1 VILLHLKPVET
12 LAFQGSQWHHYVVN
26 HEQDFSPSAMIM
38 IVERLLSSLIIQTDV
53 LFRLPCEPY
62 FTIYN
67 ILMNKRL
74 NSLVETFPALE
85 SCRSEIQQTFDLLHE
100 VYANDGKL
108 LLCGN
113 GGSAADS
120 DHIAGE
126 LLKGFT
132 CSRPLD
138 DAWKT
143 ELGSDLSDKLQ
154 GALPAIPLTGF
165 NSFHSAFNNDCDPYY
180 SFAQLT
186 WALGRAGD
194 SLLCISTSGNSKN
207 VIYATI
213 VAHAK
218 GLKTIGLTGQSG
230 GELLNKVDVCI
241 RAPASE
247 VDKVQEF
254 HLPIYHCLCL
264 MLEDAF
270 FA

>member
-1 VILLHLKPVET
+1 MFIAK
-12 LAFQGSQWHHYVVN
+12 A
-26 HEQDFSPSAMIM
+26 DI
-38 IVERLLSSLIIQTDV
+38 
-53 LFRLPCEPY
+53 LFRLPCEQNL
-62 FTIYN
+62 TIYN
-67 ILMNKRL
+67 ILMNKHL
-74 NSLVETFPALE
+74 NSLVETYPTLE
-85 SCRSEIQQTFDLLHE
+85 FCRNEIQQAFDILHE
-100 VYANDGKL
+100 VYASDGKL
-108 LLCGN
+108 LICGN

-132 CSRPLD
+132 SPRPLD

-143 ELGSDLSDKLQ
+143 KLGPELSGKLQ
-154 GALPAIPLTGF
+154 GALPTIPLTGF
-165 NSFHSAFNNDCDPYY
+165 NSFHSAFNNDCDPRY

-194 SLLCISTSGNSKN
+194 SLLAISTSGNSKN
-207 VIYATI
+207 IIYATI
-213 VAHAK
+213 VARAK
-218 GLKTIGLTGQSG
+218 GLKTLGLTGQSG
-230 GELLNKVDVCI
+230 GQLLDNVDVCI

-247 VDKVQEF
+247 VEKVQEF